1 MEKLIVAK
9 FGGSAI
15 GVDGEG
21 LPVILDR
28 IRSLK
33 SDSTVVAVCSAPLT
47 MVEGEKISLTD
58 VMLNLGNN
66 AANGNEVTMEIIEQ
80 SYSKI
85 LEMVSE
91 KYKLECK
98 KIIGEMLG
106 LAAKSLTCA
115 HIEGKFEDE
124 LRAKTLAYSGEVL
137 MSYVLNYIL
146 RSNDIMSDSITLDD
160 WPIITDNN
168 IESTNFLFEQ
178 SNQHIEKL
186 NELIKQNDVIS
197 IGGFIGRTEDG
208 IITTYERGGSDRTAA
223 DIGIL
228 FHKKYETVIDL
239 EKDSSVVSADP
250 KIVQSELEDVMQL
263 SYNEARLAGM
273 FGMKIIDPIAI
284 KEILENGVDMP
295 VIITNMRSPEKVT
308 TVQRKPDDQN
318 GHPLKIVTGK
328 KNCAILRIES
338 TAVANLL
345 ESLENEK
352 RYSEFIILSPFTK
365 DGMEFSRILF
375 LDGDYVK
382 RNEKYV
388 LSFDSLATIAY
399 QRGVITLIGDE
410 MWRVQQIASKASSK
424 IGDAG
429 LNILNMDAQ
438 EETSLII
445 IVIEDSGNNV
455 AKAIQAIHSERSKI
469 KFV

>member
-1 MEKLIVAK
+1 MDKLIVAK

-21 LPVILDR
+21 LPTILNR
-28 IRSLK
+28 VKSLK
-33 SDSTVVAVCSAPLT
+33 SNSKVIIVCSAPLT
-47 MVEGEKISLTD
+47 KVDGKKKSLTD
-58 VMLNLGNN
+58 VMLDLGNN
-66 AANGNEVTMEIIEQ
+66 AAGGNEFTMEVVEQ
-80 SYSKI
+80 SYAKI
-85 LEMVSE
+85 LQMVSE

-98 KIIGEMLG
+98 EIIDEMLD
-106 LAAKSLTCA
+106 LAEKSLMSVNS
-115 HIEGKFEDE
+115 EGRFEDE
-124 LRAKTLAYSGEVL
+124 LRAKALAYSGEVL
-137 MSYVLNYIL
+137 MSHVLKYVLK
-146 RSNDIMSDSITLDD
+146 SNDIESDSITLDD
-160 WPIITDNN
+160 WPIITDTN

-178 SNQHIEKL
+178 SNQRIEKID
-186 NELIKQNDVIS
+186 NKIKQYEVIT
-197 IGGFIGRTEDG
+197 IGGFIGKTEDG

-228 FHKKYETVIDL
+228 FHKKYDTIIDL

-250 KIVQSELEDVMQL
+250 KIVESELDDVIQL

-295 VIITNMRSPEKVT
+295 VTITNMVSPNKVT
-308 TVQRKPDDQN
+308 KIQRKPDEQN

-338 TAVANLL
+338 TSAMGLL

-365 DGMEFSRILF
+365 DGLEFSRILF

-438 EETSLII
+438 EETSRII
-445 IVIEDSGNNV
+445 IVIEDSGDNV

>member
-1 MEKLIVAK
+1 MDKLIVAK

-21 LPVILDR
+21 LPTILNR
-28 IRSLK
+28 VKSLK
-33 SDSTVVAVCSAPLT
+33 SNSKVIIVCSAPLT
-47 MVEGEKISLTD
+47 KVDGKKKSLTD
-58 VMLNLGNN
+58 VMLDLGNN
-66 AANGNEVTMEIIEQ
+66 AADGNEFTMEVIEQ
-80 SYSKI
+80 SYAKI
-85 LEMVSE
+85 LQMVSE

-98 KIIGEMLG
+98 EIIDEMLD
-106 LAAKSLTCA
+106 LAEKSLMSVNL
-115 HIEGKFEDE
+115 EGRFEDE
-124 LRAKTLAYSGEVL
+124 LRAKALAYSGEVL
-137 MSYVLNYIL
+137 MSHVLKYVLK
-146 RSNDIMSDSITLDD
+146 SNNIESDSITLDD
-160 WPIITDNN
+160 WPIITDTN

-178 SNQHIEKL
+178 SNQRLEKID
-186 NELIKQNDVIS
+186 NKIKQYEVIT
-197 IGGFIGRTEDG
+197 IGGFIGKTEDG

-228 FHKKYETVIDL
+228 FHKKYDTIIDL

-250 KIVQSELEDVMQL
+250 KIVESELDDVIQL

-295 VIITNMRSPEKVT
+295 VTITNMVSPNKLT
-308 TVQRKPDDQN
+308 KIQRKPDEQN

-338 TAVANLL
+338 TSAMGLL

-365 DGMEFSRILF
+365 DGLEFSRILF

-438 EETSLII
+438 EETSRII
-445 IVIEDSGNNV
+445 IVIEDSGDNV

>member
-98 KIIGEMLG
+98 KIIDEMLG

-250 KIVQSELEDVMQL
+250 KIVQSELDDVMQL

-438 EETSLII
+438 EETSRII

>member
-98 KIIGEMLG
+98 EIIDEMLG

-365 DGMEFSRILF
+365 DGLEFSRILF

-438 EETSLII
+438 EETSRII
-445 IVIEDSGNNV
+445 IVIEDSGDNV